1 MLARARPGRCGWR
14 GPGTRSPRAV
24 LTSGTLLSLDR
35 MARVLDVDGPLVR
48 VEAGMSLHR
57 LSRELHLRGL
67 ALPNLGDIDV
77 QSVAGALATGT
88 HGTGARLPN
97 LSAQVERIEL
107 VLGDGSE
114 RRARRAATCCAPPG
128 SGSARSAW
136 WRR

>member
-1 MLARARPGRCGWR
+1 
-14 GPGTRSPRAV
+14 
-24 LTSGTLLSLDR
+24 
-35 MARVLDVDGPLVR
+35 MARVLDADGPLVR

-97 LSAQVERIEL
+97 LSAQVERLEL

-114 RRARRAATCCAPPG
+114 LELDATATCCAPRG
-128 SGSARSAW
+128 SGSARSASSPP
-136 WRR
+136 